1 MSDFTLGTRS
11 RAELKGV
18 HPDLVA
24 IVQRAIVL
32 TIQDFSV
39 HDGIRTLAEQ
49 QRLVSGGASQT
60 LNSRHITGH
69 AVDLVPYINGKL
81 RWEWP
86 PIYHIAD
93 AMRLAAQERDTPL
106 RWGGAWDIDFLA
118 STEPPEDLVAAYVAR
133 RRRAGQRAFIDGPH
147 FELPRDRYP

>member
-49 QRLVSGGASQT
+49 QRLVSGGAS
-60 LNSRHITGH
+60 
-69 AVDLVPYINGKL
+69 
-81 RWEWP
+81 
-86 PIYHIAD
+86 
-93 AMRLAAQERDTPL
+93 
-106 RWGGAWDIDFLA
+106 
-118 STEPPEDLVAAYVAR
+118 
-133 RRRAGQRAFIDGPH
+133 
-147 FELPRDRYP
+147 